1 VTIHASF
8 RGEGIMDFKL
18 AAELTL
24 KIKKIKGVVS
34 VMYPGAAAS
43 KTLNNIDLVV
53 VYSVKSESSIQ
64 KVNDLVAGKFQVE
77 QITLDELGNNPELNA
92 AMSGEGVLLH
102 GKAVDVTAEDM
113 QLKSRIILTY
123 DTTQM
128 NQNDRNKLNRALY
141 GGISTYKKNGERIV
155 KEYPGIITKINA
167 LKLGKG
173 VLMVD
178 RFNSSLV
185 IQILKTFK
193 AQWKEIPVWTY

>member
-1 VTIHASF
+1 
-8 RGEGIMDFKL
+8 MDFKL

-43 KTLNNIDLVV
+43 KRLNDIDLVV

-64 KVNDLVAGKFQVE
+64 KVNDLVAGKFQIE
-77 QITLDELGNNPELNA
+77 QITLEELGNNPELNA

-102 GKAVDVTAEDM
+102 GKSVDVTAEGM
-113 QLKSRIILTY
+113 HLKSRIILTY

-155 KEYPGIITKINA
+155 KEYPGIIIKINA

>member
-1 VTIHASF
+1 
-8 RGEGIMDFKL
+8 MDFKL

-34 VMYPGAAAS
+34 VTYPGAAAS
-43 KTLNNIDLVV
+43 KVLNDIDLVV

-102 GKAVDVTAEDM
+102 GKAVDITAEDM

-178 RFNSSLV
+178 RFNSSLI

>member
-1 VTIHASF
+1 
-8 RGEGIMDFKL
+8 MDFKL

-34 VMYPGAAAS
+34 VTYPGAAAS
-43 KTLNNIDLVV
+43 KVLNDIDLVV

-102 GKAVDVTAEDM
+102 GKAVDITAEDM

-123 DTTQM
+123 DTTHM

-178 RFNSSLV
+178 RFNSSLI

>member
-1 VTIHASF
+1 
-8 RGEGIMDFKL
+8 MDFKL

-24 KIKKIKGVVS
+24 KIKKLKGVVS

-43 KTLNNIDLVV
+43 KTLNDIDLVV

-64 KVNDLVAGKFQVE
+64 KVNDLVAGKFRIE
-77 QITLDELGNNPELNA
+77 QITIDEMGNNSELNA

-102 GKAVDVTAEDM
+102 GKAVDVTAEGM

-123 DTTQM
+123 DTTHM

-155 KEYPGIITKINA
+155 KEYPGIISKINA
-167 LKLGKG
+167 QKLGKG

-193 AQWKEIPVWTY
+193 AHWKEIPVWTY

>member
-1 VTIHASF
+1 
-8 RGEGIMDFKL
+8 MDFKL

-34 VMYPGAAAS
+34 VLYPGAAAS
-43 KTLNNIDLVV
+43 KRLNDIDLVV

-64 KVNDLVAGKFQVE
+64 KVNDLVAGKFQIE
-77 QITLDELGNNPELNA
+77 QITLEELGNNPELNA

-102 GKAVDVTAEDM
+102 GKAVDITAEDM

-155 KEYPGIITKINA
+155 KEYPGIISKINA
-167 LKLGKG
+167 MKLGKG

-193 AQWKEIPVWTY
+193 AHWKEIPVWTY

>member
-1 VTIHASF
+1 
-8 RGEGIMDFKL
+8 
-18 AAELTL
+18 
-24 KIKKIKGVVS
+24 VVH
-34 VMYPGAAAS
+34 
-43 KTLNNIDLVV
+43 
-53 VYSVKSESSIQ
+53 SVKSESSIQ
-64 KVNDLVAGKFQVE
+64 KVNDLVAGKFRTE
-77 QITLDELGNNPELNA
+77 QITLEELRNNPELNA

-102 GKAVDVTAEDM
+102 GKAVDITAESV

-123 DTTQM
+123 DTTEM

-141 GGISTYKKNGERIV
+141 GGISTYKKDGERIV
-155 KEYPGIITKINA
+155 KEYPGIISKINA

>member
-1 VTIHASF
+1 
-8 RGEGIMDFKL
+8 MDFKL

-24 KIKKIKGVVS
+24 KIKKIKGVIS

-43 KTLNNIDLVV
+43 KTLSNIDLVV

-64 KVNDLVAGKFQVE
+64 KVNDLVAGKFRIE

-102 GKAVDVTAEDM
+102 GKAVDVTAEGM
-113 QLKSRIILTY
+113 KLKSRIILTY

-155 KEYPGIITKINA
+155 KEYPGIISKINA
-167 LKLGKG
+167 MKLGKG

-193 AQWKEIPVWTY
+193 AHWKEIPVWTY

>member
-1 VTIHASF
+1 
-8 RGEGIMDFKL
+8 MDFKL

-24 KIKKIKGVVS
+24 KIKKLKGVVS

-43 KTLNNIDLVV
+43 KTLNDIDLVV

-64 KVNDLVAGKFQVE
+64 KVNDLVAGKFRIE

-102 GKAVDVTAEDM
+102 GKAVDVTAEGM
-113 QLKSRIILTY
+113 KLKSRIILTY

-155 KEYPGIITKINA
+155 KEYPGIISKINA
-167 LKLGKG
+167 MKLGKG

-193 AQWKEIPVWTY
+193 AHWKEIPVWTY

>member
-1 VTIHASF
+1 
-8 RGEGIMDFKL
+8 MDFKL

-34 VMYPGAAAS
+34 VLYPGAAAS
-43 KTLNNIDLVV
+43 KRLNDIDLVV

-64 KVNDLVAGKFQVE
+64 KVNDLVAGKFQIE
-77 QITLDELGNNPELNA
+77 QITLEELGNNPELNA

-102 GKAVDVTAEDM
+102 GKAVDITAEDM

-155 KEYPGIITKINA
+155 KEYPGIISKINA

>member
-1 VTIHASF
+1 
-8 RGEGIMDFKL
+8 MDFKL
-18 AAELTL
+18 AVELTR
-24 KIKKIKGVVS
+24 KIKKVKGVVS

-43 KTLNNIDLVV
+43 KTLNDIDLIVV
-53 VYSVKSESSIQ
+53 HSVKSESSIQ
-64 KVNDLVAGKFQVE
+64 KVNDLVAGKFRTE
-77 QITLDELGNNPELNA
+77 QITLEELGNNPKINA

-102 GKAVDVTAEDM
+102 GKAVDITAESL

-123 DTTQM
+123 DTTEM

-141 GGISTYKKNGERIV
+141 GGISTYKKDGERIV
-155 KEYPGIITKINA
+155 KEYPGIISKINA

>member
-1 VTIHASF
+1 
-8 RGEGIMDFKL
+8 MDFKL

-24 KIKKIKGVVS
+24 KIKKIKGVIS

-43 KTLNNIDLVV
+43 KTLNDIDLVV

-64 KVNDLVAGKFQVE
+64 KVNDLVAGKFRIE

-102 GKAVDVTAEDM
+102 GKAVDVTAEGM
-113 QLKSRIILTY
+113 KLKSRIILTY

-155 KEYPGIITKINA
+155 KEYPGIISKINA
-167 LKLGKG
+167 MKLGKG

-193 AQWKEIPVWTY
+193 AHWKEIPVWTY

>member
-1 VTIHASF
+1 
-8 RGEGIMDFKL
+8 MDFKI
-18 AAELTL
+18 AANLTRE
-24 KIKKIKGVVS
+24 IKKVKGVVS

-43 KTLNNIDLVV
+43 KTLDDIDLIVV
-53 VYSVKSESSIQ
+53 HSVGSESSIQ
-64 KVNDLVAGKFQVE
+64 KVNDLAGEFRIE
-77 QITLDELGNNPELNA
+77 QITLDDLGNNPELNA

-102 GKAVDVTAEDM
+102 GKAVDITAEGL

-155 KEYPGIITKINA
+155 KEYPGIISKINA
-167 LKLGKG
+167 MKLGKG

>member
-1 VTIHASF
+1 
-8 RGEGIMDFKL
+8 MDFKL

-24 KIKKIKGVVS
+24 KIKKIKGVIS

-43 KTLNNIDLVV
+43 KTLSNIDLVV

-64 KVNDLVAGKFQVE
+64 KVNDLVAGKFRIE

-102 GKAVDVTAEDM
+102 GKAVDVTAEGM

-155 KEYPGIITKINA
+155 KEYPGIISKINA
-167 LKLGKG
+167 MKLGKG

-193 AQWKEIPVWTY
+193 AHWKEIPVWTY